1 VKDAAEGL
9 NVKAGASAF
18 NFATTVAAAA
28 TLLVGGAD
36 LVCASPPPPSSTSS
50 HESGSAITRAQNHG
64 SSTLKKQTKQSPLHR
79 IPPKKFREKD

>member
-28 TLLVGGAD
+28 ATLLVEGAD

-50 HESGSAITRAQNHG
+50 HESGSAITKAHPRRQHAEKAN
-64 SSTLKKQTKQSPLHR
+64 
-79 IPPKKFREKD
+79 KKFSTPPSSAKKIRKKD

>member
-9 NVKAGASAF
+9 NAKAGASAF

-28 TLLVGGAD
+28 TLLVGGAE
-36 LVCASPPPPSSTSS
+36 LVCTSPPPPSSTSS

-64 SSTLKKQTKQSPLHR
+64 SSTLKKQTEKSPLHR
-79 IPPKKFREKD
+79 IPPKKIREKD